1 MLTHCCKRV
10 RHAKKQAVSLSKS
23 EILGYNWEGFEYSNA
38 AHGRLKM
45 TEELLV
51 REEVR
56 QHPAWVRLNDQLG
69 WYDHKSGVN
78 QKRYKQIQAAQ
89 IILATSIPVFS
100 LIDDNRGPW
109 ITAIL
114 GASVAILAGLQQLG
128 NYNDL
133 WTTYRATAE
142 QLKHEKFLFLAQSG
156 PYRSLQEEEA
166 LRLLAERVEECV
178 STEHAK
184 WVSERT
190 HQQVDEQE

>member
-1 MLTHCCKRV
+1 VTD
-10 RHAKKQAVSLSKS
+10 
-23 EILGYNWEGFEYSNA
+23 
-38 AHGRLKM
+38 
-45 TEELLV
+45 ELLV

-56 QHPAWVRLNDQLG
+56 QHPAWVRLNDQLE
-69 WYDHKSGVN
+69 WYDHKSAAN

-100 LIDDNRGPW
+100 LIGPPWGSW

-114 GASVAILAGLQQLG
+114 GASVAILAAFQQLG

-156 PYRSLQEEEA
+156 PYRSLQGEEA
-166 LRLLAERVEECV
+166 LRLLAERVEERV

-184 WVSERT
+184 WVSERSQQ
-190 HQQVDEQE
+190 QQVDKQQRQGGK